1 MKRILW
7 ILFREQNERQI
18 FPSSFSLF
26 SSQEFAQ
33 SLLLQNP
40 NIYLTFVTNQN
51 LVSLFWKVI
60 SLKGTCQLGWCSVP
74 GTEWTQE
81 CYFDLEMKC
90 FLTRKYS
97 MNQHLSYWEKTCAT
111 YLMTRNPWCVFWSR
125 TELWSSPPKI
135 KLMQMIILLQTFPIN
150 SDYHNSP
157 RFTQSPSWC
166 SRMHYMPELSAWY
179 WLILCSGP

>member
-1 MKRILW
+1 MAA
-7 ILFREQNERQI
+7 
-18 FPSSFSLF
+18 FSLF
-26 SSQEFAQ
+26 FFFIFISRVCPIIAASEPKYLSDFCNQPEFGIFILESDLTERDLPVRLVFSAGYRMNTGV
-33 SLLLQNP
+33 LLWPGNEMFSDKKIF
-40 NIYLTFVTNQN
+40 NE
-51 LVSLFWKVI
+51 SA
-60 SLKGTCQLGWCSVP
+60 LKL
-74 GTEWTQE
+74 
-81 CYFDLEMKC
+81 L
-90 FLTRKYS
+90 RKG
-97 MNQHLSYWEKTCAT
+97 LRAT
-111 YLMTRNPWCVFWSR
+111 YLMTRNPWCIFWSR